1 MVTQSETLTK
11 DSVADTG
18 LVALAAPTPADKPNT
33 AAWQVVE
40 LRFVTIIHSQF
51 ILLETDGHLTTR
63 PCELRIN
70 NERLRADFEALSEI
84 GATVGGGVSRLALS
98 NEDLA
103 ARSWFADRIEEAG
116 LQVTDD
122 EVGNLSGFLCTDD
135 PAAKTLVIGSHLDT
149 VPNGGRFDGAIGVL
163 IALECLRRI
172 KEAGVL
178 LRYHLEAINF
188 TDEEGT
194 WKSLFGSNGLI
205 GKIAA
210 ADISDSMQENM
221 AFRAALYRAGIRLHE
236 IHRAQ
241 RDAESIL
248 GFLEVHIEQGKTL
261 HEMDYD
267 LGIVDRIVGR
277 ATYNVVFYGEAAHA
291 GTTTADERRD
301 ALQGAA
307 AFIIAAHRLLQEEYP
322 AGVANCG
329 HVSVVPD
336 SFNVVPAEASL
347 RVEFRHPDTDTL
359 KEIEARLIRLA
370 QDCAEEY
377 RLTVVTERSLY
388 REAERMSGYL
398 FRQIEQACAEA
409 NVRYM
414 PIASYSG
421 HNAQIMN
428 QMVPAGM
435 IFLPSVD
442 GISHNPREFTEWRH
456 VELGANVLLR
466 TILQLAI

>member
-1 MVTQSETLTK
+1 
-11 DSVADTG
+11 
-18 LVALAAPTPADKPNT
+18 
-33 AAWQVVE
+33 
-40 LRFVTIIHSQF
+40 
-51 ILLETDGHLTTR
+51 
-63 PCELRIN
+63 LRIN
-70 NERLRADFEALSEI
+70 SQRLLRDFEQLSEI

-116 LQVTDD
+116 LVLRDD
-122 EVGNLSGFLCTDD
+122 EAGNLSGLLCVNDTE
-135 PAAKTLVIGSHLDT
+135 AKTLMIGSHLDT

-172 KEAGVL
+172 NEAGVNP
-178 LRYHLEAINF
+178 RCHLEAINF

-194 WKSLFGSNGLI
+194 WSSLFGSNALVGNI
-205 GKIAA
+205 S
-210 ADISDSMQENM
+210 ADDFDDSTQENM
-221 AFRAALYRAGIRLHE
+221 PFRAALYRTGIMLE
-236 IHRAQ
+236 EAQ
-241 RDAESIL
+241 NARRDADTIL
-248 GFLEVHIEQGKTL
+248 AYLEVHIEQGKTL
-261 HEMDYD
+261 HERDLD

-277 ATYNVVFYGEAAHA
+277 TTYTVVFYGEAAHA

-307 AFIIAAHRLLQEEYP
+307 AFIIAAHSLIRAEYP
-322 AGVANCG
+322 EGVVNCG
-329 HVSVVPD
+329 HVSVVPE

-359 KEIEARLIRLA
+359 QEMESGIVRLA
-370 QDCAEEY
+370 QDCALKH
-377 RLTVVTERSLY
+377 RLRVSTKRALA
-388 REAERMSGYL
+388 RAAERMSPYL
-398 FRQIEQACAEA
+398 VKQIESACRAEMV
-409 NVRYM
+409 NCM

-442 GISHNPREFTEWRH
+442 GISHNPKEFTEWRH
-456 VELGANVLLR
+456 VEVGANVLLR
-466 TILQLAI
+466 TILQLTM